1 MSKRTKSDPVEM
13 PSPFVDYWID
23 RATEYQGMHPVPC
36 DYCDEPI
43 ERGDRF
49 FIINAMSNEPMKR
62 GHVSHLKH
70 APPQEF
76 VLDPSKRVLQPWEE
90 DPSIPA
96 PAGWEEWKMKHRGT
110 LYG

>member
-1 MSKRTKSDPVEM
+1 MRTKSDPVEM
-13 PSPFVDYWID
+13 PAQFVDYWID

-49 FIINAMSNEPMKR
+49 FVINAMSNEPMKR
-62 GHVSHLKH
+62 GHISHLKH
-70 APPQEF
+70 APEHEF
-76 VLDPSKRVLQPWEE
+76 VLDPAKRVLQPWEE
-90 DPSIPA
+90 DPSIEA
-96 PAGWEEWKMKHRGT
+96 PPDWETWKEKHRGT